1 MTGRRGKQLDDLIA
15 EALRQPFQ
23 GWDFSYLNGRMI
35 EEPLAFDYIAEV
47 RKRLEGVRALLYP
60 GTGGGE
66 VFSQL
71 APFPPARTF
80 ATEEYAPHA
89 PIAARRLHPLRAQ
102 VVRYDAP
109 MENFAQLG
117 SPRPGKSSL
126 SFRDGAF
133 DLVIDWHEPYLSVE
147 VFRVL
152 RSGGRFITAA
162 VW

>member
-1 MTGRRGKQLDDLIA
+1 
-15 EALRQPFQ
+15 
-23 GWDFSYLNGRMI
+23 MI
-35 EEPLAFDYIAEV
+35 EEPLAFDCIAEV
-47 RKRLEGVRALLYP
+47 PKRLEGVRALLYP
-60 GTGGGE
+60 GTGE

-102 VVRYDAP
+102 VVGYDAP

-126 SFRDGAF
+126 PFRDGAF
-133 DLVIDWHEPYLSVE
+133 DLVTDWHAAYLSVE

-152 RSGGRFITAA
+152 RPGERFITAA
-162 VW
+162 VWWNGLPRTQ